1 MAAILFVAVYMSG
14 FLSLYILRSSQP
26 DLPRPFKMWGYPWTA
41 LAICLGTGA
50 FLVASI
56 IADLKHALFTVV
68 VIAFT
73 YPLYLFVTRLRHSR
87 EASGTSIQLAADT
100 KD

>member
-1 MAAILFVAVYMSG
+1 
-14 FLSLYILRSSQP
+14 
-26 DLPRPFKMWGYPWTA
+26 MWGYPWTA

-56 IADLKHALFTVV
+56 IADLKHALFTVA

-73 YPLYLFVTRLRHSR
+73 YPLYISLTRLRRYR
-87 EASGTSIQLAADT
+87 EVRGTGVQLASDT
-100 KD
+100 ED